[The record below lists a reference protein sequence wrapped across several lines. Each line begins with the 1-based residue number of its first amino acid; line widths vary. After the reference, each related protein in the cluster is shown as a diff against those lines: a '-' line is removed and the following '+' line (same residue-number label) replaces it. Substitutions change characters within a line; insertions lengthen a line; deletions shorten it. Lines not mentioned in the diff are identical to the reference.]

1 MRDVVQSDEEKA
13 IRYRYRAD
21 ELRVL
26 AMLGPPS
33 KIRDALF
40 VIADHYDDMAAAL
53 EPERK
58 FG

>member
-1 MRDVVQSDEEKA
+1 METDEQKA

-26 AMLGPPS
+26 ALLGPDS

-40 VIADHYDDMAAAL
+40 VIAEHYDTMAEDL
-53 EPERK
+53 EPKRK